1 MKVKYFLS
9 IAIVY
14 IALVL
19 AYVFYAVGGDYTL
32 NNGFLIDFS
41 VDLPVAL
48 WICIPLVGLLVIA
61 LICMVIN
68 ALVLAYRNFSLR
80 RDMER
85 ISSQIREAS
94 LGEDPRDRVFK
105 TPELGQVSR
114 MLRRFHLSPNL
125 QSEKSDHPKLDS
137 VFSDLKNIKD
147 GLEVS
152 KLDLSPKSPLY
163 IQNLKNSMKDDAHR
177 SLQILRSG
185 VPVIEASEPGRN
197 EDQSVQSLYE
207 LAWENILDSKSSRP
221 LKRALQLDDMRLS
234 PSILE
239 KICLFQIQGRL
250 GLSASEIA
258 RLCKLTSLSER
269 EYLSIVIELCKFVNS
284 SNIAFWL
291 DVFESLS
298 KEVEKS
304 VFAYFYLL
312 LEVGKTSEAMELKKQ
327 YPKDDYLPVSA
338 FMALKD
344 KGYPLLVFFEPL
356 LFRANK
362 HKKAPATSSNTVAHR
377 DYALPD

>member
-1 MKVKYFLS
+1 
-9 IAIVY
+9 
-14 IALVL
+14 
-19 AYVFYAVGGDYTL
+19 
-32 NNGFLIDFS
+32 
-41 VDLPVAL
+41 
-48 WICIPLVGLLVIA
+48 
-61 LICMVIN
+61 
-68 ALVLAYRNFSLR
+68 
-80 RDMER
+80 
-85 ISSQIREAS
+85 
-94 LGEDPRDRVFK
+94 
-105 TPELGQVSR
+105 
-114 MLRRFHLSPNL
+114 
-125 QSEKSDHPKLDS
+125 
-137 VFSDLKNIKD
+137 
-147 GLEVS
+147 
-152 KLDLSPKSPLY
+152 
-163 IQNLKNSMKDDAHR
+163 
-177 SLQILRSG
+177 
-185 VPVIEASEPGRN
+185 
-197 EDQSVQSLYE
+197 
-207 LAWENILDSKSSRP
+207 
-221 LKRALQLDDMRLS
+221 MRLS

-269 EYLSIVIELCKFVNS
+269 EYLSMVIELCKFVNS

-356 LFRANK
+356 LFRSNK
-362 HKKAPATSSNTVAHR
+362 HKKASVTSSEAVAHR